1 MQYGVQTTVFC
12 MYSHYNHE
20 TTHGRKRN
28 KCMIRR
34 VALSVRMSFMKAE
47 NSAFVSLLYTTF
59 QELFTVYY
67 NDLLIFPY
75 VKQFIECM

>member
-1 MQYGVQTTVFC
+1 
-12 MYSHYNHE
+12 
-20 TTHGRKRN
+20 
-28 KCMIRR
+28 MIRR